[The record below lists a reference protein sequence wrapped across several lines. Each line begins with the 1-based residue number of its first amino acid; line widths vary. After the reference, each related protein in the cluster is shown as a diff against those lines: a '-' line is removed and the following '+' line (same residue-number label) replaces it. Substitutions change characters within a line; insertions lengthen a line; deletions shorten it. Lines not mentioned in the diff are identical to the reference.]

1 MNWFINRICN
11 VKSYN
16 KMKIN
21 GFEFGEYQIIV
32 DGDQEYQN
40 DREKYIIN
48 EDLSLKWSW
57 NGTEKL
63 GFWTYEEG
71 LFEMYIEGNTGE
83 IFERYKFDN
92 GKWINAEFPERTLV
106 KRNI

>member
-32 DGDQEYQN
+32 DGDQEY
-40 DREKYIIN
+40 
-48 EDLSLKWSW
+48 
-57 NGTEKL
+57 
-63 GFWTYEEG
+63 
-71 LFEMYIEGNTGE
+71 
-83 IFERYKFDN
+83 
-92 GKWINAEFPERTLV
+92 
-106 KRNI
+106 